1 MKLHAFLM
9 STHQQYAHD
18 TAKEVQTSAVN
29 TSQILT
35 QRSCMWRYT
44 ETLLLGFNIFSGRV
58 LSLYVQILASDHLE
72 KENNKHLFYTF
83 QDL

>member
-1 MKLHAFLM
+1 V
-9 STHQQYAHD
+9 
-18 TAKEVQTSAVN
+18 KEVQTSAVN

-35 QRSCMWRYT
+35 KIMYVEVYQT
-44 ETLLLGFNIFSGRV
+44 ILLGFNIFSGQV
-58 LSLYVQILASDHLE
+58 LSFYVQIFTSGHLE